1 VTPEMVGLI
10 TLAVTILLAMLH
22 ANARF
27 AALETKVD
35 LLYESFKQ
43 GVVQPYHL
51 RGKNDGD

>member
-1 VTPEMVGLI
+1 MTPEVIGMI
-10 TLAVTILLAMLH
+10 TLAFSIVIAMLH